1 MAEEVKKYTSGQVGW
16 GAFLGGPLA
25 ATYMLKKNFAAIG
38 DRNAERN
45 TFLVGALFT
54 LSLMAIL
61 PFLPKNFPN
70 MVIPLAYTLAA
81 RQMAKQYEG
90 RFDSHPA
97 QSNWKV
103 FFLSVLSLILFLVVA
118 VIYMFVLDQM
128 GYIHLDD

>member
-1 MAEEVKKYTSGQVGW
+1 MAEEVKTYTSGQVGW
-16 GAFLGGPLA
+16 GTFLGGPLA
-25 ATYMLKKNFAAIG
+25 ATYMLKKNFTAIG
-38 DRNAERN
+38 DINAERN
-45 TFLVGALFT
+45 TFLVGGLFT
-54 LSLMAIL
+54 LLLMAVL

-70 MVIPLAYTLAA
+70 MAIPLAYTIAA

-90 RFDSHPA
+90 RFGNRPA

-103 FFLSVLSLILFLVVA
+103 FFLSVLSLVMFLVVA